1 MLRRLRP
8 LLARAAVRGALVGVA
23 YAIVSG
29 LWIVFSD
36 RYVEMLSGSADPAVL
51 TRYQTLKGWGFVLVS
66 ACLLGLVVWRLL
78 ASLERA
84 NLGLRAIE
92 KRYQDLIELSPSGV
106 VVHVDFRFV
115 FANAAAA
122 RMFGVESPGAMIGRE
137 VLDFVHPDSRPLT
150 RARAQRYAARDLTA
164 SVAEQKLLRADGSV
178 FDGAITWAPIQYE
191 GRSAVLAIVNDI
203 TERKAAEERF
213 HYVETHDP
221 RTGLPNRATLHEL
234 LEQRLGGVGHGVHLL
249 LAINVDRLSAV
260 NDTIGFHAGDQ
271 LLLEV
276 AGALREAV
284 RAEDTVAR
292 VSGGEF
298 MVLLPDLRRA
308 EDAPVVAQKVMR
320 AIARPYVVEKT
331 PLTPTFS
338 CGYAASPEAGRDA
351 ETLMQNAHATLF
363 HVRGSGKGGI
373 AGYSESIRDD
383 LETRIALEGGLRAA
397 LEHDEFVVQYQPIV
411 GVRERR
417 IVACEALVRW
427 RRPDGGIVPPGR
439 FIPLAEDTG
448 LIVPLG
454 AQVMRKACRQAAEWS
469 GGDPAPLNVS
479 INLSPRQ
486 LHDPD
491 LVAGLQA
498 ALAGSGL
505 PGRQVELEL
514 TESMLVVGG
523 ADVEA
528 ILARLKALGVR
539 LTLDDFGTGYSS
551 LAYLRRFQIDCL
563 KIDQSFVRNVAD
575 HPADETIARTIVS
588 LARSLNMK
596 TVAEGV
602 EHPEQAALLAAMGCD
617 ALQGYLFG
625 RPVFADD
632 FKARRAEP
640 VDFGWLEAAGPEGS
654 GAGAG

>member
-1 MLRRLRP
+1 MLDGLRP
-8 LLARAAVRGALVGVA
+8 FLARAAVRGALVAIV
-23 YAIVSG
+23 YALVSG

-36 RYVEMLSGSADPAVL
+36 RYVEMLAGSADPSVL

-66 ACLLGLVVWRLL
+66 AGLIGLVVWRLL
-78 ASLERA
+78 TSLERA
-84 NLGLRAIE
+84 NRGLRAIE
-92 KRYQDLIELSPSGV
+92 KRFQDLIELSPSGV
-106 VVHVDFRFV
+106 VVHVDLKFV

-122 RMFGVESPGAMIGRE
+122 RMFGAASPEALIGRE
-137 VLDFVHPDSRPLT
+137 VMDVVHPETRPLV
-150 RARAQRYAARDLTA
+150 RARAQRYFAHGLSAPE
-164 SVAEQKLLRADGSV
+164 AELKLLRADGSV
-178 FDGAITWAPIQYE
+178 FEGAITSAPIQYE
-191 GRSAVLAIVNDI
+191 GRNAVLAIVQDI
-203 TERKAAEERF
+203 TERKAAEARF
-213 HYVETHDP
+213 RYIETHDP
-221 RTGLPNRATLHEL
+221 RTGLPNRATLRDL
-234 LEQRLGGVGHGVHLL
+234 LEQRIGGAGHGVHLL

-260 NDTIGFHAGDQ
+260 NDTLGFHAGDQ

-276 AGALREAV
+276 AGALRGAV
-284 RAEDTVAR
+284 RGDDVVAR

-298 MVLLPDLRRA
+298 MVLLPDLREA
-308 EDAPVVAQKVMR
+308 ANAPGLAQKVLH
-320 AIARPYVVEKT
+320 AITRSYVVEKT
-331 PLTPTFS
+331 PLTPSFS
-338 CGYAASPEAGRDA
+338 CGYATFPEAGRDA

-363 HVRGSGKGGI
+363 HVRGGGKGGI
-373 AGYSESIRDD
+373 AAYSESIRDD
-383 LETRIALEGGLRAA
+383 LETRVALEGGLRAA

-427 RRPDGGIVPPGR
+427 RRPDGVIVPPGR
-439 FIPLAEDTG
+439 FIPLAEDSG

-454 AQVMRKACRQAAEWS
+454 AQVMRKACRQAAGWS
-469 GGDPAPLNVS
+469 WGDPAPLNVS

-491 LVAGLQA
+491 LVATLQA
-498 ALAGSGL
+498 ALAGSAL
-505 PGRQVELEL
+505 PGHRVELEL

-528 ILARLKALGVR
+528 ILGRLKALGVS

-563 KIDQSFVRNVAD
+563 KIDQSFVRNVTD

-602 EHPEQAALLAAMGCD
+602 EHPEQAALLASMGCD
-617 ALQGYLFG
+617 SLQGYYFG
-625 RPVFADD
+625 RPMFADD

-640 VDFGWLEAAGPEGS
+640 LDFGWLAASLPET
-654 GAGAG
+654 GAKTT